1 MLGRSI
7 RCKIFG
13 DDHQKNNLQLQ
24 IIVKRPPA
32 GRRKL
37 MGEKGLMRKSVVDE
51 KEFGPP
57 HCVREERIRARD
69 RGASRTKN
77 YNAFLIQLKLKR
89 KAVLLGRVGPMVYI
103 FRTIEKGILEGGRCL
118 RLERI

>member
-1 MLGRSI
+1 VTFPALYERTLELVWKRKSRFKLGRSI

-37 MGEKGLMRKSVVDE
+37 MGEKGHDE
-51 KEFGPP
+51 KE
-57 HCVREERIRARD
+57 C
-69 RGASRTKN
+69 S
-77 YNAFLIQLKLKR
+77 
-89 KAVLLGRVGPMVYI
+89 
-103 FRTIEKGILEGGRCL
+103 
-118 RLERI
+118 